1 MLQAAYKSKLPWLP
15 FAASRLFPQP
25 GQYSKV
31 TVRSVE
37 RDGALW
43 ELRPAHF
50 FQWARYFEIDDPVKR
65 ALLEHAVG
73 CRTIIDVGANIG
85 YYSICLAK
93 LLGSQGTV
101 LALEPNAESFG
112 QLRMH
117 RGMNGVTNV
126 LAVRCAASDTPGESV
141 LRDHGVGDLGK
152 FSLRRSK
159 AERDGTN
166 SRGQPVPVE
175 TVDRLCLKHDL
186 SHVDLIKVDVEGHET
201 EVLLGANQIL
211 RRDKPILVL
220 EWSPHW
226 HQEPEKAK
234 RCIQLLLE
242 CGYDH
247 WVELVANW
255 SALEVQ
261 GLEALS
267 SASERAGQ
275 SNWLAWVG
283 DPEDEDGAA
292 GGAHRRN

>member
-1 MLQAAYKSKLPWLP
+1 MTPIGELILQTAYKSNLPWLP
-15 FAASRLFPQP
+15 SAALRLFPQP
-25 GQYSKV
+25 GQYSKA
-31 TVRSVE
+31 TVRMVE

-50 FQWARYFEIDDPVKR
+50 FQWARYFGIDDPVKR
-65 ALLEHAVG
+65 GLLEHAVG

-93 LLGSQGTV
+93 LLGNAGTV
-101 LALEPNAESFG
+101 LALEPNAESFS

-117 RGMNGVTNV
+117 CEMNDVTNV
-126 LAVRCAASDTPGESV
+126 VAVRCAASDIPGESV

-152 FSLRRSK
+152 FSLRRSE
-159 AERDGTN
+159 AERDTAGPC
-166 SRGQPVPVE
+166 GQPVPVE
-175 TVDRLCLKHDL
+175 TVDRLCLEHGL
-186 SHVDLIKVDVEGHET
+186 RHVDLIKVDVEGYET
-201 EVLLGANQIL
+201 EVLLGAGQIL

-247 WVELVANW
+247 WLELVA
-255 SALEVQ
+255 SGPALEVQ

-267 SASERAGQ
+267 SANDRAGQ
-275 SNWLAWVG
+275 SNWLAW
-283 DPEDEDGAA
+283 A
-292 GGAHRRN
+292 GELPTARRT